1 MGGILLLLSSGRND
15 KEAAWELIIGG
26 ITFCSGWSQN
36 AAGGS
41 GKNRGYVRAPCG
53 GSRDSR
59 CQGWMKMEGC
69 SVGLEELR
77 F

>member
-1 MGGILLLLSSGRND
+1 MTIWSQGSCLGTDYRWHDLLLWLEPESC
-15 KEAAWELIIGG
+15 W
-26 ITFCSGWSQN
+26 
-36 AAGGS
+36 
-41 GKNRGYVRAPCG
+41 GKQKKTEGDVRAPCG
-53 GSRDSR
+53 GSRDLH